1 MGPDR
6 SVAPVRLPP
15 GPVIS
20 LGLAPASRG
29 SPRQERTFGAA
40 GGPSCVFC
48 FVLPE
53 GSRTFPSRP
62 AVGQGAD
69 DPGLGPVGHRP
80 RRRSEGLAG
89 AE

>member
-6 SVAPVRLPP
+6 SVAPVQLRP

-48 FVLPE
+48 FVLFYL
-53 GSRTFPSRP
+53 R
-62 AVGQGAD
+62 VGQGTE
-69 DPGLGPVGHRP
+69 DPGRGPGSHCP
-80 RRRSEGLAG
+80 RRRSAGLAG